1 MMSLRFLPALTV
13 LALALTGVGAATAA
27 PAAQRTK
34 TVRVTAKE
42 YSFALSRT
50 SVPHGKVKFVIE
62 NTGSSDHDFAI
73 AGHVSKTI
81 GPHASTTLVVSLKKG
96 RFPYRCTVDSHEEL
110 GMKGVLHVT

>member
-1 MMSLRFLPALTV
+1 MMSLRFLPLLAL
-13 LALALTGVGAATAA
+13 LALALTGTGPATAA
-27 PAAQRTK
+27 QRAT

-96 RFPYRCTVDSHEEL
+96 KHPYRCTVDSHEEL